1 MSSDI
6 INNIVRRQYTAH
18 KGDDLLSQ
26 VSKVICIVGPHSFIS
41 AGFHPSGEILIVNS
55 SQFSLRAWDTGFI
68 KHELLDD
75 PLLAAPEIIKSVFI
89 AATKNII
96 IPNELYN
103 SEEIA
108 QKWLKGVFFCEPD
121 EKINVAFC
129 NKSEVHSCY
138 AFPKG
143 IEDLFGTYAAELNF
157 LPLNLIHLQYGATA
171 ENLLQ
176 CTLSEGYAIGTIH
189 HNKILHWH
197 QTFEY
202 QNVEDIAYKLAA
214 ACQHYGIELQHYPV
228 FFNTASIDQQ
238 VVLKKLHPYIPGL
251 NNKKMGLSD
260 VISPEWSS
268 TILLF
273 QQLNTCA

>member
-26 VSKVICIVGPHSFIS
+26 VSKVLCIVGPHHFIS
-41 AGFHPSGEILIVNS
+41 AGFHPSGEVLIVNS
-55 SQFSLRAWDTGFI
+55 SQFSLREWDTEFI

-75 PLLAAPEIIKSVFI
+75 PLLAATEMIKSVFI

-103 SEEIA
+103 TVEIA
-108 QKWLKGVFFCEPD
+108 QKWFKGVYFCEPE

-129 NKSEVHSCY
+129 SKSEVHSCY
-138 AFPKG
+138 SFPKG
-143 IEDLFGTYAAELNF
+143 IEELFDTYAAELSF

-176 CTLSEGYAIGTIH
+176 CTICEDYAIGTIH

-214 ACQHYGIELQHYPV
+214 ACQYFGIELQHYPV
-228 FFNTASIDQQ
+228 FFNTTSIDQQ
-238 VVLKKLHPYIPGL
+238 VLLKKLHPYIPSL
-251 NNKKMGLSD
+251 QNKKTGLSD
-260 VISPEWSS
+260 IISPEWSS